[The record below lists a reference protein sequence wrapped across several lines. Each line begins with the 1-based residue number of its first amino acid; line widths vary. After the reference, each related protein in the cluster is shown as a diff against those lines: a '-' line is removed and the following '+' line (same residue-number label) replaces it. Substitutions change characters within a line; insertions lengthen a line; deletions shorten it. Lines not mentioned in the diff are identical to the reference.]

1 MIVKLNLITTVLFGG
16 ILVGCYQTW
25 ALSFLKSRDQASKLL
40 AVSAFVITLILAQY
54 FLVISG
60 GYAYFPHLLGTTQVL
75 MAALGPTLYLFT
87 RYSIAGKHFL
97 WTDLTHFIPLLLLCW
112 MYLPVFMQD
121 GSTKVQ
127 VIESQWHGAIYFSWY
142 YFIFLV
148 LFAVQVITYLV
159 LIRKTLGKSYQAL
172 LQEGSNTLMVRL
184 GWLQILMKIFIL
196 FVLSFLAI
204 YSFRSLQFAYTTI
217 TESVIML
224 GFAAFIYSVGHY
236 TLRKELVFE
245 QIGTTAPPPDA
256 IEDTTESA
264 AKYKSSAL
272 TPDIAAQYM
281 GRLLNHME
289 SKRPYLNPD
298 LRLSDLAEE
307 LNIPKHQLSQVIN
320 QKLELNFFDFVN
332 QYRVELAKQQLT
344 DDRLAHVTIQGIA
357 MESGFSNKASFN
369 RIFKKFTDLTPSAYI
384 KQHKMREMSNTL

>member
-1 MIVKLNLITTVLFGG
+1 
-16 ILVGCYQTW
+16 
-25 ALSFLKSRDQASKLL
+25 
-40 AVSAFVITLILAQY
+40 
-54 FLVISG
+54 
-60 GYAYFPHLLGTTQVL
+60 
-75 MAALGPTLYLFT
+75 
-87 RYSIAGKHFL
+87 
-97 WTDLTHFIPLLLLCW
+97 
-112 MYLPVFMQD
+112 
-121 GSTKVQ
+121 
-127 VIESQWHGAIYFSWY
+127 
-142 YFIFLV
+142 
-148 LFAVQVITYLV
+148 
-159 LIRKTLGKSYQAL
+159 
-172 LQEGSNTLMVRL
+172 
-184 GWLQILMKIFIL
+184 
-196 FVLSFLAI
+196 
-204 YSFRSLQFAYTTI
+204 
-217 TESVIML
+217 ML

-272 TPDIAAQYM
+272 TPDIAAQYI
-281 GRLLNHME
+281 GRVLNHME

-298 LRLSDLAEE
+298 LRLSELAEE

-384 KQHKMREMSNTL
+384 KQHKMREMSNTLWINTPLAEFKCIILELLTTLATVDLVWFFPIDHFFELS